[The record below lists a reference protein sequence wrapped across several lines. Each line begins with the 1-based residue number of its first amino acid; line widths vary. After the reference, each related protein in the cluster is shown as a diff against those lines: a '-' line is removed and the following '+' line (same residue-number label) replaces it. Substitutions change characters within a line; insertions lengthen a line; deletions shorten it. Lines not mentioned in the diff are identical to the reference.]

1 MKKLLLFSML
11 VIALPQT
18 MSAQDD
24 DLYFVPKKTSAPQVA
39 QDRFGMPKDTYYS
52 GSDRSVDEYNRRLK
66 SRVEVLDGD
75 TTKSDIIDFSAEKGV
90 YPDSLQVEDYKL
102 TKRMTRFDDYRLAD
116 NASFWAGYEAGR
128 RDWGWHSPWYYS
140 SYGWYDPWY
149 YSSWR
154 WYDPWYDPWYYG
166 YAGWYDP
173 WYYRPGWGWGW
184 SWRYPY
190 YRPHYVV
197 ISGGGRRHSGYIG
210 TGTLRRDGTTYNY
223 YGGRRG
229 AVAGNSSRMSSLRER
244 AYRMGGSRNY
254 SSGNTVRSRS
264 GNFSGYRGGNS
275 DFGGS
280 RSSGSFSGSRSSGG
294 FSGGGSFGGSRGGGG
309 GFSGGGGRSGGGG
322 GLGGRR

>member
-24 DLYFVPKKTSAPQVA
+24 DLYFVPKKTTAPEVA

-52 GSDRSVDEYNRRLK
+52 GSDRSVDEYNRRFK

-75 TTKSDIIDFSAEKGV
+75 TTKNDIIDFSAEKGV
-90 YPDSLQVEDYKL
+90 YPDSLQIEDYKL
-102 TKRMTRFDDYRLAD
+102 TKRMSRFEDYRLAD
-116 NASFWAGYEAGR
+116 NAAFWAGYDAGR

-210 TGTLRRDGTTYNY
+210 TGTIQSVPVVLVAHPTAAATPVVVVAVISVAIAVVIAISAAVVV
-223 YGGRRG
+223 
-229 AVAGNSSRMSSLRER
+229 AVALEAVVASAALVAVAAALAAEVVAVAAVVLVEEGN
-244 AYRMGGSRNY
+244 
-254 SSGNTVRSRS
+254 V
-264 GNFSGYRGGNS
+264 
-275 DFGGS
+275 
-280 RSSGSFSGSRSSGG
+280 
-294 FSGGGSFGGSRGGGG
+294 
-309 GFSGGGGRSGGGG
+309 
-322 GLGGRR
+322 

>member
-66 SRVEVLDGD
+66 SRVEVLDED

-90 YPDSLQVEDYKL
+90 YPDSLQIEDYKL
-102 TKRMTRFDDYRLAD
+102 TKRMSRFDDYRLAD

-322 GLGGRR
+322 LGGRR

>member
-90 YPDSLQVEDYKL
+90 YPDSLQIEDYKL
-102 TKRMTRFDDYRLAD
+102 TKRMSRFDDYRLAD

-322 GLGGRR
+322 LGGRR

>member
-90 YPDSLQVEDYKL
+90 YPDSLQIEDYKL
-102 TKRMTRFDDYRLAD
+102 TKRMSRFDDYRLAD

-173 WYYRPGWGWGW
+173 WYYR
-184 SWRYPY
+184 
-190 YRPHYVV
+190 RPHYVV

-264 GNFSGYRGGNS
+264 GNFSGYRGSNS

-280 RSSGSFSGSRSSGG
+280 RSSSSFSGSRSSGG

>member
-24 DLYFVPKKTSAPQVA
+24 DLYFVPKKTTAPEVA

-52 GSDRSVDEYNRRLK
+52 GSDRSVDEYNRRFK

-75 TTKSDIIDFSAEKGV
+75 TTKNDIIDFSAEKGV
-90 YPDSLQVEDYKL
+90 YPDSLQIEDYKL
-102 TKRMTRFDDYRLAD
+102 TKRMSRFEDYRLAD
-116 NASFWAGYEAGR
+116 NAAFWAGYDAGR

-154 WYDPWYDPWYYG
+154 WYDPWYDPWYY
-166 YAGWYDP
+166 
-173 WYYRPGWGWGW
+173 RPGWGWGW

-190 YRPHYVV
+190 YRPRYVV

-210 TGTLRRDGTTYNY
+210 TGSIRRDGTTYG
-223 YGGRRG
+223 YGARRG
-229 AVAGNSSRMSSLRER
+229 VIAGNSSRMSSLRER
-244 AYRMGGSRNY
+244 ASRLGGSSY
-254 SSGNTVRSRS
+254 SSGNTRRSGS

-275 DFGGS
+275 NFGGS
-280 RSSGSFSGSRSSGG
+280 RSSGG
-294 FSGGGSFGGSRGGGG
+294 FGGGGSFGGSRGGGG
-309 GFSGGGGRSGGGG
+309 SFGGGGRSGGGG
-322 GLGGRR
+322 RLGGRR

>member
-102 TKRMTRFDDYRLAD
+102 TKRMSRFDDYRLAD

-184 SWRYPY
+184 GWRYPY

-322 GLGGRR
+322 LGGRR

>member
-90 YPDSLQVEDYKL
+90 YPDSLQIEDYKL

-173 WYYRPGWGWGW
+173 WYYR
-184 SWRYPY
+184 
-190 YRPHYVV
+190 RPHYVV

>member
-90 YPDSLQVEDYKL
+90 YPDSLQIEDYKL
-102 TKRMTRFDDYRLAD
+102 TKRMSRFDDYRLAD

-173 WYYRPGWGWGW
+173 WYYR
-184 SWRYPY
+184 
-190 YRPHYVV
+190 RPHYVV

-309 GFSGGGGRSGGGG
+309 GFSGGGGRSDGG

>member
-24 DLYFVPKKTSAPQVA
+24 DLYFVPKKTTAPEVA

-52 GSDRSVDEYNRRLK
+52 GSDRSVDEYNRRFK

-75 TTKSDIIDFSAEKGV
+75 TTKNDIIDFSAEKGV
-90 YPDSLQVEDYKL
+90 YPDSLQIEDYKL
-102 TKRMTRFDDYRLAD
+102 TKRMSRFEDYRLAD
-116 NASFWAGYEAGR
+116 NAAFWAGYDAGR

-154 WYDPWYDPWYYG
+154 WYDPWYDPWYY
-166 YAGWYDP
+166 
-173 WYYRPGWGWGW
+173 RPGWGWGW

-190 YRPHYVV
+190 YRPRYVV

-210 TGTLRRDGTTYNY
+210 TGSIRRDGTTYG

-229 AVAGNSSRMSSLRER
+229 VIAGNRSRMSSLRER
-244 AYRMGGSRNY
+244 ASRLGGSSY
-254 SSGNTVRSRS
+254 SSGNTRRSGS

-275 DFGGS
+275 NFGGS
-280 RSSGSFSGSRSSGG
+280 RSSGG
-294 FSGGGSFGGSRGGGG
+294 FGGGGSFGGSRGGGG
-309 GFSGGGGRSGGGG
+309 SFGGGGRSGGGG
-322 GLGGRR
+322 RLGGRR

>member
-1 MKKLLLFSML
+1 ML

-90 YPDSLQVEDYKL
+90 YPDSLQIEDYKL
-102 TKRMTRFDDYRLAD
+102 TKRMSRFDDYRLAD

-280 RSSGSFSGSRSSGG
+280 RRSGSFSGSRSSGG

-322 GLGGRR
+322 LGGRR

>member
-90 YPDSLQVEDYKL
+90 YPDSLQIEDYKL
-102 TKRMTRFDDYRLAD
+102 TKRMSRFDDYRLAD

-264 GNFSGYRGGNS
+264 GNFSGYRGSNS

-322 GLGGRR
+322 LGGRR

>member
-90 YPDSLQVEDYKL
+90 YPDSLQIEDYKL
-102 TKRMTRFDDYRLAD
+102 TKRMSRFDDYRLAD

-197 ISGGGRRHSGYIG
+197 ISGGGRRHNGYIG

-322 GLGGRR
+322 LGGRR

>member
-1 MKKLLLFSML
+1 
-11 VIALPQT
+11 
-18 MSAQDD
+18 
-24 DLYFVPKKTSAPQVA
+24 VA

-102 TKRMTRFDDYRLAD
+102 TKRMSRFDDYRLAD

-190 YRPHYVV
+190 YYRPHYVV
-197 ISGGGRRHSGYIG
+197 ISGGGRRHNGYIG

-322 GLGGRR
+322 LGGRR

>member
-24 DLYFVPKKTSAPQVA
+24 DLYFVPKKTTAPEVA

-52 GSDRSVDEYNRRLK
+52 GSDRSVDEYNRRFK

-75 TTKSDIIDFSAEKGV
+75 TTKNDIIDFSAEKGV
-90 YPDSLQVEDYKL
+90 FPDSLQIEDYKL
-102 TKRMTRFDDYRLAD
+102 TKRMSRFEDYRLAD
-116 NASFWAGYEAGR
+116 NAAFWAGYDAGR

-140 SYGWYDPWY
+140 SYG
-149 YSSWR
+149 
-154 WYDPWYDPWYYG
+154 WYDPWYYG

-190 YRPHYVV
+190 YRPRYVV

-210 TGTLRRDGTTYNY
+210 TGSIRRDGTTYG

-229 AVAGNSSRMSSLRER
+229 VIAGNSSRMSSLRER
-244 AYRMGGSRNY
+244 ASRLGGSSY
-254 SSGNTVRSRS
+254 SSGNTRRSGS

-275 DFGGS
+275 NFG
-280 RSSGSFSGSRSSGG
+280 GSRSSGG

-309 GFSGGGGRSGGGG
+309 GFGGGGGRSGGGG

>member
-90 YPDSLQVEDYKL
+90 YPDSLQIEDYKL
-102 TKRMTRFDDYRLAD
+102 TKRMSRFDDYRLAD

-264 GNFSGYRGGNS
+264 GNFSGYRGSNS

>member
-1 MKKLLLFSML
+1 
-11 VIALPQT
+11 
-18 MSAQDD
+18 
-24 DLYFVPKKTSAPQVA
+24 
-39 QDRFGMPKDTYYS
+39 MPKDTYYS
-52 GSDRSVDEYNRRLK
+52 GSDRSVDEYNRRFK

-75 TTKSDIIDFSAEKGV
+75 TTKNDIIDFSAEKGV
-90 YPDSLQVEDYKL
+90 YPDSLQIEDYKL
-102 TKRMTRFDDYRLAD
+102 TKRMSRFEDYRLAD
-116 NASFWAGYEAGR
+116 NAAFWAGYDAGR

-190 YRPHYVV
+190 YRPRYVV

-210 TGTLRRDGTTYNY
+210 TGSIRRDGTTYG

-229 AVAGNSSRMSSLRER
+229 VIAGNSSRMSSLRER
-244 AYRMGGSRNY
+244 ASRLGGSSY
-254 SSGNTVRSRS
+254 SSGNTRRSGS

-275 DFGGS
+275 NFG
-280 RSSGSFSGSRSSGG
+280 GSRSSGG

-309 GFSGGGGRSGGGG
+309 GFGGGGGRSGGGG

>member
-24 DLYFVPKKTSAPQVA
+24 DLYFVPKKTTAPEEE

-52 GSDRSVDEYNRRLK
+52 GSDRSVDEYNRRFK

-75 TTKSDIIDFSAEKGV
+75 TTKNDIIDFSAEKGV
-90 YPDSLQVEDYKL
+90 YPDSLQIEDYKL
-102 TKRMTRFDDYRLAD
+102 TKRMSRFEDYRLAD
-116 NASFWAGYEAGR
+116 NAAFWAGYDAGR

-210 TGTLRRDGTTYNY
+210 TGTIRRDGTTYG

-229 AVAGNSSRMSSLRER
+229 VIAGNSSRMSSLRER
-244 AYRMGGSRNY
+244 ASRLGGSSYN
-254 SSGNTVRSRS
+254 SGNTRRSGS

-275 DFGGS
+275 NFG
-280 RSSGSFSGSRSSGG
+280 GSRSSGG

-309 GFSGGGGRSGGGG
+309 GFGGGGGRSGGGG

>member
-90 YPDSLQVEDYKL
+90 YPDSLQIEDYKL

-173 WYYRPGWGWGW
+173 WYYR
-184 SWRYPY
+184 
-190 YRPHYVV
+190 RPHYVV

-280 RSSGSFSGSRSSGG
+280 RSSSSFSGSRSSGG

>member
-24 DLYFVPKKTSAPQVA
+24 DLYFVPKKTTAPEVA

-52 GSDRSVDEYNRRLK
+52 GSDRSVDEYNRRFK

-75 TTKSDIIDFSAEKGV
+75 TTKNDIIDFSAEKGV
-90 YPDSLQVEDYKL
+90 YPDSLQIEDYKL
-102 TKRMTRFDDYRLAD
+102 TKRMSRFEDYRLAD
-116 NASFWAGYEAGR
+116 NAAFWAGYDAGR
-128 RDWGWHSPWYYS
+128 QDWGWHSPWYYS
-140 SYGWYDPWY
+140 SYG
-149 YSSWR
+149 
-154 WYDPWYDPWYYG
+154 WYDPWYYG

-190 YRPHYVV
+190 YRPRYVV

-210 TGTLRRDGTTYNY
+210 TGSIRRDGTTYG

-229 AVAGNSSRMSSLRER
+229 VIAGNSSRMSSLRER
-244 AYRMGGSRNY
+244 ASRLGGSSY
-254 SSGNTVRSRS
+254 SSGNTRRSGS

-275 DFGGS
+275 NFGGS
-280 RSSGSFSGSRSSGG
+280 RSSGG
-294 FSGGGSFGGSRGGGG
+294 FGGGGSFGGSRGGGG
-309 GFSGGGGRSGGGG
+309 SFGGGGRSGGGG
-322 GLGGRR
+322 RLGGRR

>member
-254 SSGNTVRSRS
+254 SSGNTIRSRS

-275 DFGGS
+275 NFG
-280 RSSGSFSGSRSSGG
+280 GSRSSGG

-309 GFSGGGGRSGGGG
+309 GFGGGRSGGGG

>member
-90 YPDSLQVEDYKL
+90 YPDSLQIEDYKL
-102 TKRMTRFDDYRLAD
+102 TKRMSRFDDYRLAD

-173 WYYRPGWGWGW
+173 WYYR
-184 SWRYPY
+184 
-190 YRPHYVV
+190 RPHYVV

-280 RSSGSFSGSRSSGG
+280 RSSSSFSGSRSSGG

-322 GLGGRR
+322 LGGRR

>member
-90 YPDSLQVEDYKL
+90 YPDSLQIEDYKL
-102 TKRMTRFDDYRLAD
+102 TKRMSRFDDYRLAD

>member
-90 YPDSLQVEDYKL
+90 YPDSLQIEDYKL

-190 YRPHYVV
+190 YRPRYVV

-210 TGTLRRDGTTYNY
+210 TGSIRRDGTTYG

-229 AVAGNSSRMSSLRER
+229 VIAGNSSRMSSLRER
-244 AYRMGGSRNY
+244 ASRLGGSSY
-254 SSGNTVRSRS
+254 SSGNTRRSGS

-275 DFGGS
+275 NFGGS
-280 RSSGSFSGSRSSGG
+280 RSSGG
-294 FSGGGSFGGSRGGGG
+294 FGGGGSFGGSRGGGG
-309 GFSGGGGRSGGGG
+309 SFGGGGRSGGGG
-322 GLGGRR
+322 RLGGRR

>member
-90 YPDSLQVEDYKL
+90 YPDSLQIEDYKL

-190 YRPHYVV
+190 YRPRYVV